1 MISALKI
8 SSGISSGGGRVRANG
23 TLLCQ
28 NHPATIKVLQ
38 TLYLNIMRDP
48 EKILA
53 VNFSLTMS
61 DVIQQFQIQTVT

>member
-1 MISALKI
+1 
-8 SSGISSGGGRVRANG
+8 
-23 TLLCQ
+23 
-28 NHPATIKVLQ
+28 
-38 TLYLNIMRDP
+38 LYLNIMRDP